1 MVEGK
6 EKEKVMEVK
15 VEEVAAAAAMGVEV
29 WEVAGCTLPG
39 GPVEEEEAAVTVAAE
54 TAAVE
59 QEVGSVAA
67 KAEGLG
73 AGVMEV
79 VREAAREAAVREAAV
94 RALARPRR
102 RNTKR

>member
-29 WEVAGCTLPG
+29 WEVAGYTLPR
-39 GPVEEEEAAVTVAAE
+39 GPVEEEEVAVTVAAE

-73 AGVMEV
+73 AGVLEV
-79 VREAAREAAVREAAV
+79 VWEAAREAAVREAAV